1 MINQS
6 DNVFCIN
13 IIVDF
18 HFCLTRYARA
28 MLTQLLPTVE
38 RNLYER
44 VDGEKPDPDS
54 EPKPE
59 KSSMFPG
66 VMKMHNEANLS
77 ENDELFFIKNK
88 FNRSDVTNMA
98 SDITRT
104 FAVGIGWYI

>member
-1 MINQS
+1 
-6 DNVFCIN
+6 
-13 IIVDF
+13 
-18 HFCLTRYARA
+18 

-66 VMKMHNEANLS
+66 IVKMHREANLS
-77 ENDELFFIKNK
+77 ENDEFF
-88 FNRSDVTNMA
+88 
-98 SDITRT
+98 
-104 FAVGIGWYI
+104 Y